1 MTMAKRQS
9 IEIKGVRLHQQP
21 FPAAVRKG
29 NMIFSSAVPGMDRT
43 NGKVPDDAKAQIR
56 NAFDNVKTLIE
67 NAGGTMEDIVKVQ
80 VFLKDRDMR
89 PMVNELWETL
99 FPDEHS
105 RPVRHTIGGPLPANY
120 VIQIEFIAVV

>member
-1 MTMAKRQS
+1 MKRRS
-9 IEIKGVRLHQQP
+9 IEIEGVRLHRQP

-29 NMIFSSAVPGMDRT
+29 NMIFSSAVPGMDRAT
-43 NGKVPDDAKAQIR
+43 GKVPDDARTQIR
-56 NAFDNVKTLIE
+56 NAFDNVMTLVE
-67 NAGGTMEDIVKVQ
+67 NAGATLEDIVKVQ

-105 RPVRHTIGGPLPANY
+105 RPVRHTIGGPLPDNF
-120 VIQIEFIAVV
+120 VIQIEFVAVV

>member
-1 MTMAKRQS
+1 MAKRQS
-9 IEIKGVRLHQQP
+9 IEIPNVPLHRQP

-43 NGKVPDDAKAQIR
+43 TKKVPDDAKAQIR

-80 VFLKDRDMR
+80 VFLKDREMR
-89 PMVNELWETL
+89 PMVNEVWEKL

-105 RPVRHTIGGPLPANY
+105 RPVRHTIGGPLPDNY
-120 VIQIEFIAVV
+120 IIQIEFVAVV